1 MVRVCK
7 RERERERERKRWIGH
22 NTQIFK
28 MYTYTHTHTSMEART
43 HTHTHLIYPSSAPGV
58 SEGVVEGATPRL
70 SPGAL
75 NTSPKRSPV
84 IAV

>member
-1 MVRVCK
+1 MLFVRNLWYVSA
-7 RERERERERKRWIGH
+7 RERERERDGLAIIH
-22 NTQIFK
+22 V
-28 MYTYTHTHTSMEART
+28 YTHTSMEART

>member
-1 MVRVCK
+1 MLFVRNLWYVCA
-7 RERERERERKRWIGH
+7 RERERERDGLAIIH
-22 NTQIFK
+22 V
-28 MYTYTHTHTSMEART
+28 YTHTSMEART

>member
-1 MVRVCK
+1 VVCVCK
-7 RERERERERKRWIGH
+7 RERERDGLAIIH
-22 NTQIFK
+22 V
-28 MYTYTHTHTSMEART
+28 YTHTSMEART

>member
-1 MVRVCK
+1 MVCVCK
-7 RERERERERKRWIGH
+7 RERERERWIGH
-22 NTQIFK
+22 NTRI
-28 MYTYTHTHTSMEART
+28 HTHKHGGTDT

>member
-1 MVRVCK
+1 MVCVCK
-7 RERERERERKRWIGH
+7 RERERDGLAIIH
-22 NTQIFK
+22 V
-28 MYTYTHTHTSMEART
+28 YTHTSMEART

>member
-1 MVRVCK
+1 MCVQ
-7 RERERERERKRWIGH
+7 ERERERWIGH
-22 NTQIFK
+22 NTRI
-28 MYTYTHTHTSMEART
+28 HT

>member
-1 MVRVCK
+1 MVCVCK
-7 RERERERERKRWIGH
+7 RERERERDGLAIIH
-22 NTQIFK
+22 V
-28 MYTYTHTHTSMEART
+28 YTHTSMEART